1 MNIEEYWESTLKQR
15 AEEMRKFFH
24 PKAKVRFHNTNEEFT
39 VDEFIE
45 INCEYPGSWNGVI
58 ERIEKIGRIQIIV
71 LQVFDREQNLFF
83 HVTSFMEIEEDKIVS
98 IDEYWGED
106 GCPPQ
111 WRLDKK
117 IGKRIK

>member
-1 MNIEEYWESTLKQR
+1 MNIEKYWESTLKQR

-24 PKAKVRFHNTNEEFT
+24 PKAKIRFHNTNEEFT

-45 INCEYPGSWNGVI
+45 INCEYPGNWNGMI
-58 ERIEKIGRIQIIV
+58 ERIEEIGKIQIIV
-71 LQVFDREQNLFF
+71 VQVFDREQNLFF
-83 HVTSFMEIEEDKIVS
+83 HVTSFMEIEENKIIS

-106 GCPPQ
+106 GCPPR

-117 IGKRIK
+117 IGKKIK

>member
-1 MNIEEYWESTLKQR
+1 MNIEKYWESTLKQR

-71 LQVFDREQNLFF
+71 VQVFDREQNLFF
-83 HVTSFMEIEEDKIVS
+83 NVTSFMEIEEDKIIS

>member
-1 MNIEEYWESTLKQR
+1 MNIEKYWESTLKQR

-58 ERIEKIGRIQIIV
+58 ERIEKIGKIQIIV

>member
-1 MNIEEYWESTLKQR
+1 MNIEKYWESTLKQR

-117 IGKRIK
+117 IGKKIK

>member
-1 MNIEEYWESTLKQR
+1 MNIEKYWESTLKQR

>member
-1 MNIEEYWESTLKQR
+1 MNIEKYWESTLKQR

-45 INCEYPGSWNGVI
+45 INCEYPGSWNGMI
-58 ERIEKIGRIQIIV
+58 ERIEKIGKIQIIV
-71 LQVFDREQNLFF
+71 VQVFDREQNLFF
-83 HVTSFMEIEEDKIVS
+83 HVTSFIEIEEDKIVS

-117 IGKRIK
+117 IGKKIK

>member
-1 MNIEEYWESTLKQR
+1 MNIEKYWESTLKQR

-58 ERIEKIGRIQIIV
+58 KRIEKIGRIQIIV
-71 LQVFDREQNLFF
+71 VQVFDREQNLFF
-83 HVTSFMEIEEDKIVS
+83 HVTSFMEIEEDKIIS

>member
-1 MNIEEYWESTLKQR
+1 MNIEKYWESTLKQR

-83 HVTSFMEIEEDKIVS
+83 HVASFMEIEEDKIVS

>member
-1 MNIEEYWESTLKQR
+1 MNIEKYWESTLKQR

-45 INCEYPGSWNGVI
+45 INCEYPGSWAGMI
-58 ERIEKIGRIQIIV
+58 ERIEKIGKIQIIV

-117 IGKRIK
+117 IGKKIK

>member
-1 MNIEEYWESTLKQR
+1 MNIEKYWESTLKQR

-45 INCEYPGSWNGVI
+45 INCEYPGSWDGMI
-58 ERIEKIGRIQIIV
+58 ERIEKIGKIQIIV

-83 HVTSFMEIEEDKIVS
+83 HVTSFMEIEEDKIIS

>member
-71 LQVFDREQNLFF
+71 VQVFDREQNLFF
-83 HVTSFMEIEEDKIVS
+83 HVTSFMEIEEDKIIS

>member
-1 MNIEEYWESTLKQR
+1 MNIEKYWENTLKQR

>member
-1 MNIEEYWESTLKQR
+1 MNIEKYWESTLKQR

-71 LQVFDREQNLFF
+71 VQVFDREQNLFF

>member
-1 MNIEEYWESTLKQR
+1 MNIEKYWESTLKQR

-24 PKAKVRFHNTNEEFT
+24 LKAKVRFHNTNEEFT

-45 INCEYPGSWNGVI
+45 INCEYSGSWDGMI
-58 ERIEKIGRIQIIV
+58 ERIEKIGKIQIIV

>member
-1 MNIEEYWESTLKQR
+1 MNIEKYWESTLKQR

-45 INCEYPGSWNGVI
+45 INCEYPGSWDGMI
-58 ERIEKIGRIQIIV
+58 ERIEKIGKIQIIV

>member
-1 MNIEEYWESTLKQR
+1 MNIEKYWESTLKQR

-45 INCEYPGSWNGVI
+45 INCEYPGSWDGMI
-58 ERIEKIGRIQIIV
+58 ERIEKIGKIQIIV

-117 IGKRIK
+117 IGKKIK